1 VAGQNPHGDLVL
13 TDPTVIRLVAE
24 PTSYA
29 LLTRLQRRGK
39 ATVAVLASD
48 LDVAQATVEGRLEAL
63 AEHGLVR
70 PAAGPSGAAG
80 GAWEAA
86 GTGLLVELPDDADGQ
101 EAVRVLTTRMFVEA
115 AALPAAWW
123 DGDEPRLPS
132 DWRQV
137 AGLINARLWMTRDE
151 LRTLND
157 RIEELTAP
165 YAKRSE
171 ADAPT
176 DARRV
181 RVQCYLMP
189 EPD

>member
-39 ATVAVLASD
+39 ATVSALAGD
-48 LDVAQATVEGRLEAL
+48 LGVTQPTVEGRLDAL

-70 PAAGPSGAAG
+70 RAG
-80 GAWEAA
+80 GSAWEAV
-86 GTGLLVELPDDADGQ
+86 GTGLLVELPDDAGGQ
-101 EAVRVLTTRMFVEA
+101 EAVRILTTRMFAEA

-123 DGDEPRLPS
+123 DEDEPRLPT

-151 LRTLND
+151 LRALND

-171 ADAPT
+171 ADAPE